1 MPDKTSFVSAEKV
14 SVAPPRCLAPFQ
26 SPSNRYDK
34 NGPIVSPLLSIFR
47 RKFSRKKPP
56 FTNRDRN
63 KALWDIFAKGSAF
76 SAKAA
81 CPFPP
86 SGSLGNRSKT
96 LSIHMT
102 KTSHLSDQF
111 GGFCERNFP
120 RRKTPLTMHDKNE
133 PIVERFDKGCVKTTK
148 QQEFL
153 PAAGHKNRAD
163 AIAST
168 LRLFKTYLL

>member
-1 MPDKTSFVSAEKV
+1 LYAVVKV
-14 SVAPPRCLAPFQ
+14 HRLYRSQGQRRGDLLLKKD
-26 SPSNRYDK
+26 PSNRYDK
-34 NGPIVSPLLSIFR
+34 NGPIVSPLLSISR
-47 RKFSRKKPP
+47 RKFSCKKTP

-63 KALWDIFAKGSAF
+63 KALLDIFGKGSAF

-86 SGSLGNRSKT
+86 SGSLGNRSKA

-133 PIVERFDKGCVKTTK
+133 PIVERFDKGSAKTTK
-148 QQEFL
+148 QQAFL

-168 LRLFKTYLL
+168 LYDSI